1 MWLINWALPE
11 LAVAWRKY
19 RIWNL
24 VRDKRFHPDVD
35 SDEAFA
41 QENVSEKDGQV
52 LGCLSVSVEHA
63 CEIARP
69 MTHERNHLTNLE
81 THVIVQNK
89 TKKSCQVGS
98 LFGDEM
104 FKHSYQ
110 VRVLH
115 WRSFPRHA
123 WSHRGEQT
131 KPQMFECQEVWCNW
145 LRDRHSRGFP
155 NCPNQLW
162 SHQLKSNQSWKE
174 NK

>member
-89 TKKSCQVGS
+89 KNNLAKS
-98 LFGDEM
+98 
-104 FKHSYQ
+104 
-110 VRVLH
+110 VLSSGMKCSSILTRYGFSIEGH
-115 WRSFPRHA
+115 FHD
-123 WSHRGEQT
+123 
-131 KPQMFECQEVWCNW
+131 M
-145 LRDRHSRGFP
+145 RDRIVGNKR
-155 NCPNQLW
+155 
-162 SHQLKSNQSWKE
+162 SHKCLSAKRFDVTGYVTAIHEDFQIARTSFGAIN
-174 NK
+174 